1 MQSLP
6 VTPWQVLQAKLEVQL
21 ILTGLPVLFCSLCI
35 ALIYPYSGVQMLL
48 TLLLLLLYVLF
59 SALLGLFIGLKMP
72 NLVWTNEITPIKQN
86 TGVMLALLNG
96 SLYAVI
102 LFIGY
107 VIVGYPLGFSGYLLC
122 FIAVTLALVVV
133 LYRWLK
139 KKGGQV
145 FAAL

>member
-1 MQSLP
+1 M
-6 VTPWQVLQAKLEVQL
+6 
-21 ILTGLPVLFCSLCI
+21 LFCSLCI

-59 SALLGLFIGLKMP
+59 SALLGLFIGLKMA

-107 VIVGYPLGFSGYLLC
+107 VMVGYQLGFSGYLLC

-139 KKGGQV
+139 QKGGQV